1 MSPELYW
8 VAAAALF
15 TAVMWVPY
23 ILSLLSQMGVGAA
36 LADGEHDTALEAP
49 WAQRCKRAHVNAI
62 ENLAVFA
69 PLAIGVHVAGL
80 SSGTTATACAVYF
93 FARVGHYVVYTA
105 GMPYI
110 RTPLFAIGWV
120 CIVALGLTLLG
131 GA

>member
-1 MSPELYW
+1 MSPELFW
-8 VAAAALF
+8 VAATALF

-23 ILSLLSQMGVGAA
+23 ILSLLGQTGLVAA
-36 LADGEHDTALEAP
+36 LADGEHETTLEAA
-49 WAQRCKRAHVNAI
+49 WARRCKRAHANAV

-80 SSGTTATACAVYF
+80 SSGATATACTVYF

-105 GMPYI
+105 GMPWV
-110 RTPLFAIGWV
+110 RTPLFAIAWLCTV
-120 CIVALGLTLLG
+120 VLGITLLG